1 MLTIEKNDIISLLT
15 SFKNSLEK
23 DGFTSNNLDLID
35 TAIEKINNNYPIRT
49 EINIV
54 YQNFLTLNLVE
65 KKALSIESKNILN
78 QLKEL
83 ATAGS
88 VWSKINDL
96 MTTNTWLGR

>member
-1 MLTIEKNDIISLLT
+1 MLTTEKNNIISLLT

-23 DGFTSNNLDLID
+23 DGFTSDNLDLID
-35 TAIEKINNNYPIRT
+35 TAIEKINNNYPIRM
-49 EINIV
+49 EINVV

-83 ATAGS
+83 ANTGS
-88 VWSKINDL
+88 IWSKINDL